1 MNSWQSK
8 LKAKQ
13 QIHPQS
19 TYTEQVEHINRDGSS
34 TKQPINKIVD
44 FWNNSGN
51 LSRELAKVC
60 LLNRTGQ
67 QSDETTF
74 VLAKYP

>member
-44 FWNNSGN
+44 IWNNSGN
-51 LSRELAKVC
+51 LSRKLAKIC
-60 LLNRTGQ
+60 LLIGQ